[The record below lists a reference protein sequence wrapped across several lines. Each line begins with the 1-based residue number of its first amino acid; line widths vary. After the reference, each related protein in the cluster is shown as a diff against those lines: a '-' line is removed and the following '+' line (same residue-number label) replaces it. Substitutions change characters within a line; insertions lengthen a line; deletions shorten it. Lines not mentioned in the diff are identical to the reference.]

1 MQLRHLLAAS
11 TALTALAGL
20 AAAQGAALPPAD
32 YVLPEITLYAYQTEA
47 ELGRTGATVEVVTQE
62 ELQRDGTL
70 RLTDYLATLPGISA
84 TANGGFGTQS
94 TLRIRGLAGQY
105 VKVLVDG
112 IDVSDPSSTQIRFDP
127 GAMMTGDIA
136 RIEVLKGAQSALY
149 GSEAI
154 GGVIAISTLDATE
167 PGTRQRATLEYGSYN
182 TKRAAYSITTSGERH
197 ALAFTVQ
204 HLDTDGF
211 SVADEAD
218 GNREDD
224 GARATRATLSGR
236 YDVNDAL
243 TIGAAGFWQKTEAE
257 TDGDF
262 PVLEDGA
269 DASNGIL
276 RGGRIYADYD
286 AGGIR
291 HGLALQRSETSRQE
305 TYDGFTY
312 PFEGERTELEYKGS
326 VDLNPQVV
334 LAWGAAHSREEFQ
347 GDSTDAGYITNSAFA
362 EARYTPNDRL
372 DLALSLRHD
381 HNSQFGSE
389 ATGRLALAWR
399 PDDNWT
405 LRANWGT
412 GYRAPSPYELYSFWA
427 GTPDLTPE
435 TAKGGEIGVE
445 RSFANGATLRATA
458 FHSVVTDLIDY
469 SYATFHYEQI
479 PGDTRSQGIELSGET
494 PLNDR
499 LRLSGNFTYTDTERP
514 DGQQLERVPERVL
527 NLRLDGDI
535 SDRSRFGLGLT
546 HASGLVD
553 RGAEMPSYT
562 LVDASVEYDLTGRS
576 TGYLR
581 VENLFDQDYQVLRG
595 YGTSGRA
602 LFAGIRAEF

>member
-1 MQLRHLLAAS
+1 M
-11 TALTALAGL
+11 TK
-20 AAAQGAALPPAD
+20 
-32 YVLPEITLYAYQTEA
+32 
-47 ELGRTGATVEVVTQE
+47 E
-62 ELQRDGTL
+62 ELERDGTL

-136 RIEVLKGAQSALY
+136 RIEVLKGPQSALY

-154 GGVIAISTLDATE
+154 GGVIAISTLEATD
-167 PGTRQRATLEYGSYN
+167 PGTHQRATLEYGSHN
-182 TKRAAYSITTSGERH
+182 TRRAAYGITSAGERH
-197 ALAFTVQ
+197 ALAFTLQ
-204 HLDTDGF
+204 HLETDGF

-218 GNREDD
+218 GNSEDD
-224 GARATRATLSGR
+224 GARATRATLSGS
-236 YDVNDAL
+236 YDATDAL
-243 TIGAAGFWQKTEAE
+243 TISAAGFWQKTEAE

-262 PVLEDGA
+262 PLLEDGA
-269 DASNGIL
+269 DASNSIL
-276 RGGRIYADYD
+276 RGARLAADYD

-291 HGLALQRSETSRQE
+291 HGFALQRSETSRQE
-305 TYDGFTY
+305 IYDGFTY
-312 PFEGERTELEYKGS
+312 PFDGQRTELDYKGS
-326 VDLNPQVV
+326 VDVTPQVV
-334 LAWGAAHSREEFQ
+334 LAWGAAHSRETFQ
-347 GDSTDAGYITNSAFA
+347 GDSTDAGYITNSAYA
-362 EARYTPNDRL
+362 EARYAPTDRL

-381 HNSQFGSE
+381 HNSQFGSK
-389 ATGRLALAWR
+389 ATGRFALAWR

-412 GYRAPSPYELYSFWA
+412 GYRAPSLYELYSTWS
-427 GTPDLTPE
+427 GMPDLAPE
-435 TAKGGEIGVE
+435 TAKGGEIGIE

-458 FHSVVTDLIDY
+458 FRSVITDLIDY
-469 SYATFHYEQI
+469 SYATYHYAQI
-479 PGDTRSQGIELSGET
+479 PGDSRSQGIELSGET
-494 PLNDR
+494 PLTDR

-514 DGQQLERVPERVL
+514 DGQPLERVPERVL

-535 SDRSRFGLGLT
+535 SDRARFGLGLT
-546 HASGLVD
+546 HVAGMRD
-553 RGAEMPSYT
+553 RDAEMPGYT
-562 LVDASVEYDLTGRS
+562 LVDASVDYDLTDRA

-581 VENLFDQDYQVLRG
+581 VENLFDEDYQLLRG

-602 LFAGIRAEF
+602 IYAGLRADF